1 MTDTFETITITDLA
15 YGSAGIGRPVS
26 GPRAGKVIFVDGVVP
41 GDTVTVEVTQEKKSF
56 ARAKLIS
63 VVEPSSERVTPPCPV
78 CNECG
83 GCPWMQVAYGAQQ
96 TYKRNTIVSE
106 LARALGIEKDEA
118 ESFVAPTRA
127 SKRELGFRN
136 KLEMGARM
144 EGGRGAQGAQGAQG
158 AGGNQGGTV
167 AADRGASRASA
178 KSKFQLGFYA
188 RASHD
193 LVCPKRCLV
202 GARGIEKAPG
212 ALRGALSFLS
222 NSQPLNIYRV
232 GVRHSLRTH
241 DTEIALWT
249 PPGAFPRKAVARVV
263 ESALPATS
271 VVRVMAHPGKARAI
285 KGVEALS
292 GKGYWTE
299 ELAGFTYKISAPSFF
314 QVNTAQAETMIK
326 LVLDYAQVDETSLVA
341 DLYCGAGT
349 FTLPLAATGATVVGV
364 ESAGSSVRDLR
375 RNAHEADLDIDI
387 IGGDATRELPALGNL
402 DVLVVDPPRA
412 GLMPEIIGSI
422 AATNAQRVVYVSC
435 DPATWARDVARLQEV
450 GYDLQEATPVD
461 LFPQSY
467 HIETVSLLQK
477 R

>member
-15 YGSAGIGRPVS
+15 YGSAGIGRPES
-26 GPRAGKVIFVDGVVP
+26 SSRAGKVIFVDGVVP
-41 GDTVTVEVTQEKKSF
+41 GDTVTVEITQEKKSF
-56 ARAKLIS
+56 ARAKLIKI
-63 VVEPSSERVTPPCPV
+63 VEPSPDRVTPPCPV

-83 GCPWMQVAYGAQQ
+83 GCPWMQVAYSAQQ
-96 TYKRNTIVSE
+96 TYKRNAIVSE
-106 LARALGIEKDEA
+106 LARALSLDKEEA
-118 ESFVAPTRA
+118 EAFVAPTRA

-144 EGGRGAQGAQGAQG
+144 EDDCGAHA
-158 AGGNQGGTV
+158 
-167 AADRGASRASA
+167 
-178 KSKFQLGFYA
+178 KFQLGFYA

-193 LVCPKRCLV
+193 LVCPKHCLV

-263 ESALPATS
+263 ESALTATS

-326 LVLDYAQVDETSLVA
+326 LVLDYAQVDETSRIA

-375 RNAHEADLDIDI
+375 RNAHEANLDIEVV
-387 IGGDATRELPALGNL
+387 GGDATRELPALGTL

-412 GLMPEIIGSI
+412 GLMPEIIQSI

-435 DPATWARDVARLQEV
+435 NPATWARDVARLREV
-450 GYDLQEATPVD
+450 GYTLQEATPVD

-467 HIETVSLLQK
+467 HIETVSLLQ
-477 R
+477 RR

>member
-1 MTDTFETITITDLA
+1 MTDTYETIFITDLS
-15 YGSAGIGRPVS
+15 YGSAGIGRPQS
-26 GPRAGKVIFVDGVVP
+26 GSRAGKVIFVDGAVP

-56 ARAKLIS
+56 ARAKLVS
-63 VVEPSSERVTPPCPV
+63 VVDPSPERITAPCPV

-83 GCPWMQVAYGAQQ
+83 GCPWMHVAYSAQQ
-96 TYKRNTIVSE
+96 TYKRNAIVSE
-106 LARALGIEKDEA
+106 LARALNLDKKEA
-118 ESFVAPTRA
+118 ETFVAPTRA
-127 SKRELGFRN
+127 SKRELNFRN
-136 KLEMGARM
+136 KLEMGAHM
-144 EGGRGAQGAQGAQG
+144 DNG
-158 AGGNQGGTV
+158 AGK
-167 AADRGASRASA
+167 RSL
-178 KSKFQLGFYA
+178 FQLGFYA
-188 RASHD
+188 RASHT

-222 NSQPLNIYRV
+222 NNQSLDIYRV
-232 GVRHSLRTH
+232 GVRHSVRTH

-299 ELAGFTYKISAPSFF
+299 ELSGFTYKISAPSFF

-326 LVLDYAQVDETSLVA
+326 LVLEYAQVDETSLVA

-349 FTLPLAATGATVVGV
+349 FTLPLAATGATIVGV

-375 RNAHEADLDIDI
+375 RNAHEADLDITVV
-387 IGGDATRELPALGNL
+387 GGDATRELPALGAL

-412 GLMPEIIGSI
+412 GLMPEIIASI
-422 AATNAQRVVYVSC
+422 AATNAKRVVYVSC
-435 DPATWARDVARLQEV
+435 DPATWARDVARLNEV
-450 GYDLQEATPVD
+450 GYNLQVATPVD

-477 R
+477 S

>member
-1 MTDTFETITITDLA
+1 MTDSFSSDAEHLETLTITDLS
-15 YGSAGIGRPVS
+15 YGSAGIGRPLS
-26 GPRAGKVIFVDGVVP
+26 GSRAGKVIFVDGVVP
-41 GDTVTVEVTQEKKSF
+41 GDTVVVEVVQEKKSF
-56 ARAKLIS
+56 ARARLVS
-63 VVEPSSERVTPPCPV
+63 LVEPSPERVNPPCPV

-83 GCPWMQVAYGAQQ
+83 GCPWMQVAYSAQQ
-96 TYKRNTIVSE
+96 TYKRKAIVSQ
-106 LARALGIEKDEA
+106 LGRALKLPDDEA
-118 ESFVAPTRA
+118 QAFVAPTRA

-136 KLEMGARM
+136 KLEMGAHM
-144 EGGRGAQGAQGAQG
+144 EHQAQ
-158 AGGNQGGTV
+158 AGKREQ
-167 AADRGASRASA
+167 
-178 KSKFQLGFYA
+178 FQLGFYA

-202 GARGIEKAPG
+202 GAKGIEKAPG

-222 NSQPLNIYRV
+222 NSQSLGIYRV
-232 GVRHSLRTH
+232 GVRHSMRTH

-263 ESALPATS
+263 GSALPATS
-271 VVRVMAHPGKARAI
+271 IVRVMAHPGKARAI

-299 ELAGFTYKISAPSFF
+299 QLAGFTYKISAPSFF
-314 QVNTAQAETMIK
+314 QINTAQAETMID
-326 LVLDYAQVDETSLVA
+326 LVLEYAAVDETSLVA

-349 FTLPLAATGATVVGV
+349 FTLPLAAQGACVVGV

-375 RNAHEADLDIDI
+375 RNAQEANLDITI

-412 GLMPEIIGSI
+412 GLMPEIITSI
-422 AATNAQRVVYVSC
+422 AQTHAKRVVYVSC
-435 DPATWARDVARLQEV
+435 DPATWARDVARLHEV
-450 GYDLQEATPVD
+450 GYTLCKATPVD

-467 HIETVSLLQK
+467 HIETVSLLVK
-477 R
+477 K